1 MIYVLTAG
9 IDVGT
14 RNTKVVVMEEGAKIL
29 AKTVLKTS
37 FDFNKTAREAFTA
50 ALSIAGLGE
59 KEIDYIVATGF
70 GRYRVEFRDI
80 NVTDITA
87 HSRGAKAL
95 FPNTKSILDIGAG
108 NSRAAKVD
116 EKGRV
121 VKFRSTEKCAAGG
134 GGFLEKIAFYT
145 GFDVSEI
152 GEVALR
158 SKNPVPIS
166 TVCSVFA
173 ESEVINLVT
182 QEVPMEDILMGAHLS
197 VAGRVLTTLKQVGI
211 EPEVTL
217 TGGLVLNPAIPKV
230 LEEKLGLKVNASS
243 ELFYAGAIGA
253 AYLGYRRLLKKREVE
268 VVGKGSSRTYA

>member
-1 MIYVLTAG
+1 MLTAG

-14 RNTKVVVMEEGAKIL
+14 RNTKVVVMEDGEKIL

-37 FDFNKTAREAFTA
+37 FDFNKTAKDAFTA
-50 ALSIAGLGE
+50 ALSIAGLGD

-87 HSRGAKAL
+87 HSRGAKVL
-95 FPNTKSILDIGAG
+95 FPKTKSVLDIGAG

-145 GFDVSEI
+145 GFDISEI
-152 GEVALR
+152 GGVALR

-197 VAGRVLTTLKQVGI
+197 VTGRVLVTLKQVGI

-230 LEEKLGLKVNASS
+230 LEEKLGFKINADP
-243 ELFYAGAIGA
+243 ELFYSGAIGA
-253 AYLGYRRLLKKREVE
+253 AYLGYRRLLKKQGVE
-268 VVGKGSSRTYA
+268 LIRDGSNRAYA

>member
-1 MIYVLTAG
+1 VITVG

-14 RNTKVVVMEEGAKIL
+14 RNTKIALMEDGGKIL
-29 AKTVLKTS
+29 LTKAAKTS
-37 FDFNKTAREAFTA
+37 FDFNNTAKQLFDN
-50 ALSIAGLGE
+50 ALSELGLKPTDIE
-59 KEIDYIVATGF
+59 YIVATGF
-70 GRYRVEFRDI
+70 GRYRIEFRDI

-87 HSRGAKAL
+87 NSRGAK
-95 FPNTKSILDIGAG
+95 FFYPGTRSVLDIGAG
-108 NSRAAKVD
+108 NSRAAKID
-116 EKGRV
+116 EKGKV

-145 GFDVSEI
+145 GFDVADI
-152 GEVALR
+152 GAVALS

-197 VAGRVLTTLKQVGI
+197 VVGRVLITLKQVGV
-211 EPEVTL
+211 EPELTI

-230 LEEKLGLKVNASS
+230 LEEKLNLRPNVSPN
-243 ELFYAGAIGA
+243 LFYAGAVGA
-253 AYLGYRRLLKKREVE
+253 AVLGYKRLMKKR
-268 VVGKGSSRTYA
+268 GLQAG